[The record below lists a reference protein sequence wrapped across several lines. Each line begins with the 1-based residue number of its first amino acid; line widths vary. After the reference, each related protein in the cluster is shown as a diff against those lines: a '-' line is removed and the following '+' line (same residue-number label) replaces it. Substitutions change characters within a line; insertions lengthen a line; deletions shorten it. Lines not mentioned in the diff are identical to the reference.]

1 LVSDFIHRH
10 KKHQKE
16 LERNRISFALRG
28 IKKIKSLW
36 GHMEHELDMVGLED
50 ILIEQK
56 KIQTTAV
63 RGEGQILEL
72 FRW

>member
-1 LVSDFIHRH
+1 
-10 KKHQKE
+10 
-16 LERNRISFALRG
+16 
-28 IKKIKSLW
+28 
-36 GHMEHELDMVGLED
+36 MEHELDMVGLED

>member
-1 LVSDFIHRH
+1 
-10 KKHQKE
+10 
-16 LERNRISFALRG
+16 
-28 IKKIKSLW
+28 
-36 GHMEHELDMVGLED
+36 MEHELDMVGLED
-50 ILIEQK
+50 ILMEQ